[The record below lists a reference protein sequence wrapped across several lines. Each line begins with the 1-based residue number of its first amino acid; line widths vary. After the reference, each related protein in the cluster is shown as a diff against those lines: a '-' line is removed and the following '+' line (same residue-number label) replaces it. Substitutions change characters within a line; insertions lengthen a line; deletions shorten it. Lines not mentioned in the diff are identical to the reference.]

1 MIGVWCDQTEHD
13 FIRGQANDAGV
24 SAARYLRQVGLGQRR
39 QAVMNQTGRFA
50 DHELQLLWRELVSI
64 GRNVNQLARIAN
76 TTGQQINTEKLE
88 EMRQGLARGIDHII
102 TTTQPKRSVP

>member
-1 MIGVWCDQTEHD
+1 MAEQKNRGKRNRMIGVWCDQTEHD

-50 DHELQLLWRELVSI
+50 DHELQLLWREIVSI
-64 GRNVNQLARIAN
+64 GRNVNQMTRIIY
-76 TTGQQINTEKLE
+76 TTVLHINTVTLHD
-88 EMRQGLARGIDHII
+88 MR
-102 TTTQPKRSVP
+102 